1 MSPILVR
8 PVREQLEH
16 DRIIRLLQTKH
27 RRKYEAGINPGAEQ
41 SVPVGTGPSALYPDV
56 VLTSQD
62 RGHKLDTIIE
72 VETGESVNHLEA
84 LAQWVHYGKLRAAFH
99 LYVPSGMVDVARRL
113 CEDSHVHVT
122 ELWSYHTVGDD
133 VRFTLVQR
141 SREAAAPPRRA
152 WLRPWRGRRPG
163 PRRHDPR
170 PDRRVAS
177 PRRER
182 RKHARRSKRS
192 HEEACARPKKEV
204 SAALSQ
210 DYARQTGLRA
220 VRARSVDD
228 ATAAAGRDS
237 ACCTGSALRRTSAS
251 AGGLSITLRSELWK
265 RSIQTKP
272 STGRSSSTR
281 RCRHRLLT
289 SNGGASAA
297 RSNAPRSRP
306 RARRKPPRPQRP
318 IDGGCVGRCAR
329 EPHRNR
335 CQTLRAISSA
345 TRRRRAPI
353 DAASSSS
360 HRPSR

>member
-27 RRKYEAGINPGAEQ
+27 RRKYQAGINPGAEQ

-141 SREAAAPPRRA
+141 SREAAAPPRA
-152 WLRPWRGRRPG
+152 
-163 PRRHDPR
+163 
-170 PDRRVAS
+170 RVAA
-177 PRRER
+177 PV
-182 RKHARRSKRS
+182 
-192 HEEACARPKKEV
+192 ARPV
-204 SAALSQ
+204 
-210 DYARQTGLRA
+210 ARP
-220 VRARSVDD
+220 
-228 ATAAAGRDS
+228 AAAR
-237 ACCTGSALRRTSAS
+237 
-251 AGGLSITLRSELWK
+251 
-265 RSIQTKP
+265 P
-272 STGRSSSTR
+272 
-281 RCRHRLLT
+281 
-289 SNGGASAA
+289 AA
-297 RSNAPRSRP
+297 RSAG
-306 RARRKPPRPQRP
+306 RKPA
-318 IDGGCVGRCAR
+318 AR
-329 EPHRNR
+329 
-335 CQTLRAISSA
+335 
-345 TRRRRAPI
+345 
-353 DAASSSS
+353 AAKA
-360 HRPSR
+360 RPSLKAKTTKKPARAQKRK